1 MRSDDLPPPQSYDY
15 RNVACIEMLRRQK
28 EDYFDALDWTP
39 EEFVDP
45 GLAVAILHDAG
56 LDDVKMCACLTV
68 MFLPSFSPVLAH
80 LKILLLCQAFYC
92 VLGITVCPE
101 ARM

>member
-1 MRSDDLPPPQSYDY
+1 MRGDDLPPPQSYDY

-45 GLAVAILHDAG
+45 GLA
-56 LDDVKMCACLTV
+56 DDDHH
-68 MFLPSFSPVLAH
+68 LA
-80 LKILLLCQAFYC
+80 
-92 VLGITVCPE
+92 
-101 ARM
+101 